1 MNSRTLTSDNNKEI
15 QSVIVEPDIFN
26 ITEQQEKGLYL
37 LMSGKMKWQDCITT
51 YTKKMKNG

>member
-37 LMSGKMKWQDCITT
+37 LMS
-51 YTKKMKNG
+51 

>member
-26 ITEQQEKGLYL
+26 ITEHQEKGLYL
-37 LMSGKMKWQDCITT
+37 LMSGKMKWQDCINS
-51 YTKKMKNG
+51 YTLQ

>member
-26 ITEQQEKGLYL
+26 ITEQQEKVF
-37 LMSGKMKWQDCITT
+37 TF
-51 YTKKMKNG
+51 